1 VPSAKS
7 KRVNALLKR
16 EWENATTPEARERV
30 LAMIE
35 RAKTDVNYWEQLG
48 TAPIFPPMG
57 LTPALGLAGLTLAP
71 VVGPVVAGGL
81 GLYGAGQLAEGTSR
95 YLGDVPGG
103 VEQILEGGLEVLPFA
118 GALKKGAKGLLGD
131 LMADVPVSR
140 NTGRYHQPGGAR
152 EGWVPP
158 TQTEGWVPPTQR
170 EGWVTPTQTEG
181 WVTPTQTE
189 GWMPPSERV
198 PNVGSLEEQLAA
210 IFNPAAERQRQSS
223 GDLYRALKSDA
234 GKRGWWEADP
244 RHAKQDI
251 YGVGPS
257 EWLEE
262 GAEQRARSYSGMGPS
277 SPEELPLATV
287 GGPYHR
293 TLGALPPGGLLPLSR
308 GVDTRLYPGK
318 PFGERVFEPLELGD
332 DAAERLS
339 PRAGQR
345 SGGRF
350 RDLDETMRALSIPS
364 GDELSPANL
373 LNRRVQGHE
382 RQVKEGILS
391 AKAAGDAG
399 AESATR
405 LPDDLSSVAEP
416 GPTSPMTR
424 GEAFDDIQEFIK
436 TELKGSGF
444 SKKKTALL
452 SLSEDIRELAS
463 DGGRAQLV
471 GRAKTI
477 ASDKNTTAQDLK
489 KLQAE
494 VKGLVKA
501 EEALGDSVDLL
512 QAADESD
519 LMALMQRGEAHVVK
533 GGRTVEARG
542 LIARLRTKL
551 REAEAIRQNP
561 RFYESGE
568 EGINLRKEY
577 EELVS
582 KSPLALSKLAQALAG
597 DKNAFL
603 ETFNPP
609 LFGSIRKGSIS
620 KVPAA
625 VDTAPEVP
633 PPPADSRSL
642 PGEVVADAT
651 KGAPPAKNVADSPL
665 LDETKVSVVSAQED
679 LLPKPL
685 GDPRFYEYP
694 RTTDLS
700 GTRRLLTPEQVEL
713 IEESGGMFENGVLVN
728 ASDPAVNKALRD
740 WGLLWKQPRTFDPR
754 AQKRYLG
761 LQEFLSDE
769 SRDRYLRQDNPLAR
783 QEHVNELRGRLKT
796 EFNAIPNQSLE
807 QFVDLFTAEERNKE
821 TLSQLLLEEGGVLN
835 TEFGD
840 FMRIQSQELQRIA
853 GTDLLSALE
862 KGDVDEPI
870 LKQWLVERGHV
881 DFKRIKEL
889 NDVDAWELTLA
900 LVADETSELIEAV
913 DAVMRDV
920 IDPRLAPLW
929 GPKGAWKGAVDAQP
943 RQRILRHR
951 SITPRSSI
959 KGESPNIGSLAK
971 YPAQT
976 GGTSQKNKR
985 LGKAWESADE
995 ELRRLKNEPGSKER
1009 MQKDSKFRSK
1019 VETLEKRLTAPSGMP
1034 KRIQPKRDHASVI
1047 QSATAGPDLD
1057 RLNTLRD
1064 RGLTILRSVVEARF
1078 AFLAALSG
1086 LMLGQQINNQEEG
1099 VRDARFG

>member
-1 VPSAKS
+1 MPSAKS
-7 KRVNALLKR
+7 TRVNAVLKR
-16 EWENATTPEARERV
+16 EWEIATTPEARERV

-57 LTPALGLAGLTLAP
+57 LKPALGLAALSMAP

-103 VEQILEGGLEVLPFA
+103 GEQIVEGTFEMLPFA
-118 GALKKGAKGLLGD
+118 GALKKGAKGLLGG

-244 RHAKQDI
+244 RHAKKDI

-350 RDLDETMRALSIPS
+350 RDLDEIMRGLSIPS

-391 AKAAGDAG
+391 AKAAEDAG
-399 AESATR
+399 AESAPR
-405 LPDDLSSVAEP
+405 LPDSPSSVAEP

-477 ASDKNTTAQDLK
+477 ARDKNTTAQDLK

-519 LMALMQRGEAHVVK
+519 LMALMQRGEAHVVR
-533 GGRTVEARG
+533 GGRTVQASGLLARMG
-542 LIARLRTKL
+542 TKL

-603 ETFNPP
+603 ETFNLPP
-609 LFGSIRKGSIS
+609 FRPVLGEEPIS
-620 KVPAA
+620 KITAA
-625 VDTAPEVP
+625 AEVP
-633 PPPADSRSL
+633 PPKVPATDTAA
-642 PGEVVADAT
+642 E
-651 KGAPPAKNVADSPL
+651 KVADSPL
-665 LDETKVSVVSAQED
+665 LDETNVAVVSTQED
-679 LLPKPL
+679 LLPEIPS
-685 GDPRFYEYP
+685 DPRFYEYP

-700 GTRRLLTPEQVEL
+700 GTGRLLTPQQVEL
-713 IEESGGMFENGVLVN
+713 IEESGGIFEATGVLMN
-728 ASDPAVNKALRD
+728 ASDPDVNKKLRD
-740 WGLLWKQPRTFDPR
+740 WGLLWKKPRTFDPR

-761 LQEFLSDE
+761 LQEFLSEE

-783 QEHVNELRGRLKT
+783 QEHIDELRGRLKT

-821 TLSQLLLEEGGVLN
+821 TLSQLLLEEGGALN
-835 TEFGD
+835 KEFGD
-840 FMRIQSQELQRIA
+840 FMRIQSQDLQRIA

-881 DFKRIKEL
+881 DFERITEL
-889 NDVDAWELTLA
+889 DDVDAWELTLT

-976 GGTSQKNKR
+976 GGTSQKDKR
-985 LGKAWESADE
+985 LGKEWESADE
-995 ELRRLKNEPGSKER
+995 ELRRLKNEPGSEER
-1009 MQKDSKFRSK
+1009 MQKDSKFRRE
-1019 VETLEKRLTAPSGMP
+1019 VETLEKRLTTPRGMP
-1034 KRIQPKRDHASVI
+1034 KRIQPRRDHASVI

>member
-1 VPSAKS
+1 MPSAKS

-57 LTPALGLAGLTLAP
+57 LKPALGLAALSMAP

-103 VEQILEGGLEVLPFA
+103 GEQIVEGTFEMLPFA
-118 GALKKGAKGLLGD
+118 GALKKGAKSLLGD
-131 LMADVPVSR
+131 LMADVPVNR
-140 NTGRYHQPGGAR
+140 NTGRYYQPGGSPNWGKDTGRYHQPAHISGQELRRYYESPVAR
-152 EGWVPP
+152 EAS
-158 TQTEGWVPPTQR
+158 
-170 EGWVTPTQTEG
+170 
-181 WVTPTQTE
+181 
-189 GWMPPSERV
+189 SE
-198 PNVGSLEEQLAA
+198 
-210 IFNPAAERQRQSS
+210 SS
-223 GDLYRALKSDA
+223 SDLYRALQSDA
-234 GKRGWWEADP
+234 EKMGWLEADP
-244 RHAKQDI
+244 RHSKNDI
-251 YGVGPS
+251 YGVRPS

-262 GAEQRARSYSGMGPS
+262 GAEQRARSYGGIMGPS
-277 SPEELPLATV
+277 SPEKLPLPTFS
-287 GGPYHR
+287 GPYDL
-293 TLGALPPGGLLPLSR
+293 TLGAFPGGLLPLR
-308 GVDTRLYPGK
+308 EVDTSRAVPVK
-318 PFGERVFEPLELGD
+318 SFWERVFEPFEQADGAADLLSPRGGLRD
-332 DAAERLS
+332 GAAELLS

-345 SGGRF
+345 SVGRF
-350 RDLDETMRALSIPS
+350 KDLDETMAELSIPS
-364 GDELSPANL
+364 GDGLSPASL
-373 LNRRVQGHE
+373 LNRRVRSHE
-382 RQVKEGILS
+382 RQVEEGIRR
-391 AKAAGDAG
+391 AKAAEDAG
-399 AESATR
+399 AESAT
-405 LPDDLSSVAEP
+405 LFPDDVASVTKP
-416 GPTSPMTR
+416 GPTSTKPGPTSRIGTMTR
-424 GEAFDDIQEFIK
+424 GQAHDDIQEFIEA
-436 TELKGSGF
+436 ELKGLGF
-444 SKKKTALL
+444 SRKKPALL

-471 GRAKTI
+471 RRAKTI
-477 ASDKNTTAQDLK
+477 ARDKNTTAKDLK

-501 EEALGDSVDLL
+501 EEAIGDSLDVL
-512 QAADESD
+512 QGAEESD
-519 LMALMQRGEAHVVK
+519 LMALMLRGEAHVVRS
-533 GGRTVEARG
+533 GHAVEARG
-542 LIARLRTKL
+542 LLARMRSKL
-551 REAEAIRQNP
+551 QQADTIRQDP

-568 EGINLRKEY
+568 EGIKLRNEY

-582 KSPLALSKLAQALAG
+582 KSPLALKKLAQALDG

-603 ETFNPP
+603 TAFDPSG
-609 LFGSIRKGSIS
+609 FGTPR
-620 KVPAA
+620 
-625 VDTAPEVP
+625 
-633 PPPADSRSL
+633 ADVA
-642 PGEVVADAT
+642 GVADIADVADAADAAKVAKAT
-651 KGAPPAKNVADSPL
+651 KVAEDIIPTESVADTPL
-665 LDETKVSVVSAQED
+665 LDGPNVAEVRVQEG
-679 LLPKPL
+679 LLPETPS
-685 GDPRFYEYP
+685 DPRFYEYP
-694 RTTDLS
+694 RTGGQLPST
-700 GTRRLLTPEQVEL
+700 GRLLTPKQVEL
-713 IEESGGMFENGVLVN
+713 VESAGGMFSDKGVLMN
-728 ASDPAVNKALRD
+728 ASDPEVNKQLRD
-740 WGLLWKQPRTFDPR
+740 WGLLWKKPKTFDPR

-761 LQEFLSDE
+761 LQEFLSE
-769 SRDRYLRQDNPLAR
+769 KSRDRYLRQDNPLAR
-783 QEHVNELRGRLKT
+783 QEHIDELRGRLTT

-821 TLSQLLLEEGGVLN
+821 TLSQLLLEKGGALN
-835 TEFGD
+835 KEFGD
-840 FMRIQSQELQRIA
+840 FMRIQSQDLQRIA

-881 DFKRIKEL
+881 DFERITEL
-889 NDVDAWELTLA
+889 NDVDAWELTLT

-929 GPKGAWKGAVDAQP
+929 GPKGAWKGTVDAQP

-959 KGESPNIGSLAK
+959 KGESPGIGNLAK

-976 GGTSQKNKR
+976 GGTLEKNER
-985 LGKAWESADE
+985 LGTVWESADE

-1009 MQKDSKFRSK
+1009 MQKDSKFRRE
-1019 VETLEKRLTAPSGMP
+1019 VETLEKRLTTAGGMP